1 MRALCGAIITAGAL
15 IGLGFLAQGLGT
27 RYHGEPVGHTSD
39 GTFIGV
45 KTWDIDGPLMIIL
58 VLLIIYAIVGITLAI
73 IGLAYH
79 HHRRHHELQ
88 RLLRER
94 ETEGGPRVS
103 VG

>member
-15 IGLGFLAQGLGT
+15 IGLGLLAMGLGT
-27 RYHGEPVGHTSD
+27 RYYGQPVGHSSD

-45 KTWDIDGPLMIIL
+45 KTWDIDGPLMVIL
-58 VLLIIYAIVGITLAI
+58 VVLILTMLSGITLAV

-79 HHRRHHELQ
+79 HHRRYHELQ
-88 RLLRER
+88 RLLKDKVDGE
-94 ETEGGPRVS
+94 PRVS